1 MRCLALLFHSNLFFR
16 MKSFLSWSAWMAFVL
31 GAGSVGWSEGKE
43 SAHWKSFQSSTDR
56 SPAEILTDYSY
67 AGYEHGEKGI
77 PDVQGPIFK
86 VTDYGAKADDAISDE
101 DAIRKAVAAAEQAGG
116 GVVLFPSGKFLIWAD
131 RNKADVIRI
140 SKSGVV
146 IRGAGCGKGGTVIRA
161 VHSGYRTGPY
171 AVPKG
176 TKDADGKDDWSK
188 IPYFFMF
195 EGTEGVKKEG
205 VKSAAVIG
213 AVKRGSFAVPIK
225 STEGFKSGDWVVL
238 KAGTPKLDAELM
250 CGLQP
255 DPTWTRIIKDGSS
268 ISELHQVKE
277 IQEESLILKEPVL
290 VNLGAD
296 FEAKVSP
303 VNLIEQVGVEDMA
316 LQGGWR
322 GAFVHHRSALDDEG
336 WDGIQFKGVANGWVR
351 RCSFLNLNT
360 GVYLRDSITCS
371 ILENRFSGNKGHY
384 DAAIRSNCTFNLT
397 GLTQET
403 SSPQHGASTGN
414 RSAGTVVWRWLMSKA
429 STVDSHGNGPYA
441 TLIDRVDGGTMTRSG
456 GPAPSFPNH
465 LRWMV
470 FWNFFYDSEDEQ
482 PINFWNYEK
491 GKEAKFVKPLFVGLH
506 GKPVKLKE
514 DSVEANECPGAPVT
528 PESLYEAQLDLR
540 LGKLPDWVGSA
551 RKDWEKVKSLELPPY
566 SIADIEKHDLHEE
579 EFTLAEMLKDWQAQM
594 ANQELGWGVP
604 IKLPASVTEV
614 KWKRDYVL
622 LRTVLQAMAT
632 YANPVG
638 KKDAPVPEMTV
649 NVEVKPGEV
658 VIQMPMQSDAK
669 AQKKNQDALR
679 VAKELAP
686 FCQGVLASDP
696 TSLKLT
702 LKR

>member
-1 MRCLALLFHSNLFFR
+1 MSPIILRLICVACFLAGVS
-16 MKSFLSWSAWMAFVL
+16 KGWGE
-31 GAGSVGWSEGKE
+31 GAE
-43 SAHWKSFQSSTDR
+43 SAHWKAFQAATDR
-56 SPAEILTDYSY
+56 SPADVLTDYSY
-67 AGYEHGEKGI
+67 AGYEHGEKAI
-77 PDVQGPIFK
+77 PDVAGPIFK
-86 VTDYGAKADDAISDE
+86 VTDFGAVPDDGNSDE

-116 GVVLFPSGKFLIWAD
+116 GVVLFPAGKFLIWAD
-131 RNKADVIRI
+131 RNKEDVIRI
-140 SKSGVV
+140 SKSGVL

-161 VHSGYRTGPY
+161 IHSGYRTGPY
-171 AVPKG
+171 PVPKG

-195 EGTEGVKKEG
+195 EGIEVGKKEAG
-205 VKSAAVIG
+205 KSVAVTG
-213 AVKRGSFAVPIK
+213 AVKRGSFAVPVK
-225 STEGFKSGDWVVL
+225 STEGYKVGDWVVL

-250 CGLQP
+250 AGLQP

-268 ISELHQVKE
+268 INELHQVSE
-277 IQEESLILKEPVL
+277 VQGESLILKEPVL

-303 VNLIEQVGVEDMA
+303 VKLIEQVGVEDMA

-351 RCSFLNLNT
+351 RCAFLNVNT
-360 GVYLRDSITCS
+360 GVYLRDSVVCS
-371 ILENRFSGNKGHY
+371 ILENRFAGTKGHY
-384 DAAIRSNCTFNLT
+384 DVAIRSNCSFNMM
-397 GLTQET
+397 GLTEET

-465 LRWMV
+465 MRWMV
-470 FWNFFYDSEDEQ
+470 FWNFFYDSDDEQ

-514 DSVEANECPGAPVT
+514 DTVGANEAPGSPVS
-528 PESLYEAQLDLR
+528 PESLYEAQLTLR

-551 RKDWEKVKSLELPPY
+551 RKEWESIRALELPPY
-566 SIADIEKHDLHEE
+566 AVADIEKNDLYEE
-579 EFTLAEMLKDWQAQM
+579 EFALGELLKDWQAQM

-604 IKLPASVTEV
+604 IELPASVPEG
-614 KWKRDYVL
+614 KWKKDYVL

-632 YANPVG
+632 YANPIG
-638 KKDAPVPEMTV
+638 KKDVPVPAMKV
-649 NVEVKPGEV
+649 NVEVKRGEV
-658 VIQMPMQSDAK
+658 VFQMPMQSDTK
-669 AQKKNQDALR
+669 AQKKNQDALQ

-686 FCQGVLASDP
+686 VCGGELVVQP
-696 TSLKLT
+696 TSLKFT

>member
-1 MRCLALLFHSNLFFR
+1 MNFMFTRFIWVICCLAMVS
-16 MKSFLSWSAWMAFVL
+16 L
-31 GAGSVGWSEGKE
+31 GLGEGKE
-43 SAHWKSFQSSTDR
+43 SAHWKAFQSATDR
-56 SPAEILTDYSY
+56 SPAEILTDYSF
-67 AGYEHGEKGI
+67 AGYEHGEKAI

-86 VTDYGAKADDAISDE
+86 VTDYGAKANDAISDE
-101 DAIRKAVAAAEQAGG
+101 DAIRKAVAAAENAGG

-131 RNKADVIRI
+131 RSKADVIRI

-161 VHSGYRTGPY
+161 IHSGYRTGPY

-176 TKDADGKDDWSK
+176 TKDANGKDDWSK

-195 EGTEGVKKEG
+195 EGSEGGKKEAG
-205 VKSAAVIG
+205 KSAAVTG
-213 AVKRGSFAVPIK
+213 AVKRGSFTVPVK
-225 STEGFKSGDWVVL
+225 STEGFKAGEWVVL

-255 DPTWTRIIKDGSS
+255 DPTWTRIIKDGAS

-277 IQEESLILKEPVL
+277 IQGESLILKEPVL

-296 FEAKVSP
+296 FEAKIFP
-303 VNLIEQVGVEDMA
+303 VTLIEQVGVEDMA

-360 GVYLRDSITCS
+360 GVYLRDSVVCS
-371 ILENRFSGNKGHY
+371 ILNNRFAGNKGHY
-384 DAAIRSNCTFNLT
+384 DVAIRSNCTFNLT
-397 GLTQET
+397 GLTEET
-403 SSPQHGASTGN
+403 TAPQHGASTGN

-470 FWNFFYDSEDEQ
+470 FWNFFYDSDDEQ
-482 PINFWNYEK
+482 PINFWNYVK

-528 PESLYEAQLDLR
+528 PESLYEAQLALR
-540 LGKLPDWVGSA
+540 LSKLPDWVGSA
-551 RKDWEKVKSLELPPY
+551 RKEWEKVKALELPPY
-566 SIADIEKHDLHEE
+566 AVADIGKHDLHEE
-579 EFTLAEMLKDWQAQM
+579 EFALQDLLKDWQAQM
-594 ANQELGWGVP
+594 ANQELGWAVP
-604 IKLPASVTEV
+604 VELPASVPEV

-632 YANPVG
+632 YTNPVG
-638 KKDAPVPEMTV
+638 KKDAPVPEIKV
-649 NVEVKPGEV
+649 NVVVKPGEV
-658 VIQMPMQSDAK
+658 IFQMPMQSDAK

-686 FCQGVLASDP
+686 ACHGVLVADP

>member
-1 MRCLALLFHSNLFFR
+1 MVS
-16 MKSFLSWSAWMAFVL
+16 L
-31 GAGSVGWSEGKE
+31 GWGEGKE
-43 SAHWKSFQSSTDR
+43 SAHWKAFQSATDR
-56 SPAEILTDYSY
+56 SSAEILTDYSY

-77 PDVQGPIFK
+77 PDVQGPVFK
-86 VTDYGAKADDAISDE
+86 VTDYGAKADDSISDE
-101 DAIRKAVAAAEQAGG
+101 DAIRKAVAAAENAGG
-116 GVVLFPSGKFLIWAD
+116 GVVLFPAGKFLIWAD

-161 VHSGYRTGPY
+161 IHSGYRTGPY

-176 TKDADGKDDWSK
+176 TKDSDGKDDWSK

-195 EGTEGVKKEG
+195 EGVEGGKREG
-205 VKSAAVIG
+205 GKSAAVTG
-213 AVKRGSFAVPIK
+213 AVKRGSFTIPVK
-225 STEGFKSGDWVVL
+225 STEGFSVGEWVVL
-238 KAGTPKLDAELM
+238 KAATPKLDGELM
-250 CGLQP
+250 AGLQP

-277 IQEESLILKEPVL
+277 IQGESLILKEPLL

-296 FEAKVSP
+296 FEAKIFP
-303 VNLIEQVGVEDMA
+303 VTLIEQVGVEDMA

-351 RCSFLNLNT
+351 RCSFLNVNT
-360 GVYLRDSITCS
+360 GVYLRDSVACS
-371 ILENRFSGNKGHY
+371 ILENRFAGNKGHY
-384 DAAIRSNCTFNLT
+384 DVAIRSNCSFNMM
-397 GLTQET
+397 GLTEET
-403 SSPQHGASTGN
+403 TAPQHGASTGN

-470 FWNFFYDSEDEQ
+470 FWNFFYDSDDEQ

-514 DSVEANECPGAPVT
+514 DSVDANECPGAPVT
-528 PESLYEAQLDLR
+528 PESLYEAQLALR

-551 RKDWEKVKSLELPPY
+551 RKEWERVKALELPPY
-566 SIADIEKHDLHEE
+566 AATDIEKHDLHEE

-604 IKLPASVTEV
+604 IQLPASVPEV

-638 KKDAPVPEMTV
+638 KKDAPVSEMKV

-658 VIQMPMQSDAK
+658 ILHMPMQSDAK
-669 AQKKNQDALR
+669 ARKKNQDALR

-686 FCQGVLASDP
+686 ACHGVLVADP

>member
-1 MRCLALLFHSNLFFR
+1 
-16 MKSFLSWSAWMAFVL
+16 MAVVSL
-31 GAGSVGWSEGKE
+31 GWGEGKE
-43 SAHWKSFQSSTDR
+43 SAHWKAFQAATDR

-67 AGYEHGEKGI
+67 AGYEHGEKAI
-77 PDVQGPIFK
+77 PEVKGPIFK
-86 VTDYGAKADDAISDE
+86 VTDYGATADDLISDE

-116 GVVLFPSGKFLIWAD
+116 GVVLFPAGKFLIWAE

-161 VHSGYRTGPY
+161 IHSGYRTGPY
-171 AVPKG
+171 PVPKG

-195 EGTEGVKKEG
+195 EAAEGGKKEG
-205 VKSAAVIG
+205 GKSVAVTG
-213 AVKRGSFAVPIK
+213 AVKRGSFSVPVK
-225 STEGFKSGDWVVL
+225 STEGFKLGDWVAL
-238 KAGTPKLDAELM
+238 KVGTPKLDAELM
-250 CGLQP
+250 AGLKP

-277 IQEESLILKEPVL
+277 IQGGNLIFKEPVL

-296 FEAKVSP
+296 FEAKIAPVS
-303 VNLIEQVGVEDMA
+303 LMEQVGVEDMA

-351 RCSFLNLNT
+351 RCVFLNLNT
-360 GVYLRDSITCS
+360 GVYLRDAVACS
-371 ILENRFSGNKGHY
+371 VLENRFAGNKGHY
-384 DAAIRSNCTFNLT
+384 DVAIRSNCSFNLT
-397 GLTQET
+397 GLTEEM
-403 SSPQHGASTGN
+403 SSAQHGASTGN
-414 RSAGTVVWRWLMSKA
+414 RSAGTVVWRWQMAKT

-465 LRWMV
+465 MRWMV
-470 FWNFFYDSEDEQ
+470 FWNFFYDSDDEQ

-506 GKPVKLKE
+506 GKPVALKE
-514 DSVEANECPGAPVT
+514 DSVEANEAPGAQVN
-528 PESLYEAQLDLR
+528 PESLYEAQLALR
-540 LGKLPDWVGSA
+540 LGKLPDWVGVV
-551 RKDWEKVKSLELPPY
+551 RQDWEKVKALELPPY
-566 SIADIEKHDLHEE
+566 AVSEIGKNDLYEE
-579 EFTLAEMLKDWQAQM
+579 EFALADVLKDWQAQM

-604 IKLPASVTEV
+604 IELPASIPEV

-638 KKDAPVPEMTV
+638 KKDAPVSAMKV

-658 VIQMPMQSDAK
+658 VFHMPIQSDAK
-669 AQKKNQDALR
+669 AQRKNQDALQ

-686 FCQGVLASDP
+686 VCGGELVVEA
-696 TSLKLT
+696 TGLKLT

>member
-1 MRCLALLFHSNLFFR
+1 
-16 MKSFLSWSAWMAFVL
+16 
-31 GAGSVGWSEGKE
+31 
-43 SAHWKSFQSSTDR
+43 
-56 SPAEILTDYSY
+56 
-67 AGYEHGEKGI
+67 
-77 PDVQGPIFK
+77 
-86 VTDYGAKADDAISDE
+86 VT
-101 DAIRKAVAAAEQAGG
+101 
-116 GVVLFPSGKFLIWAD
+116 
-131 RNKADVIRI
+131 
-140 SKSGVV
+140 
-146 IRGAGCGKGGTVIRA
+146 
-161 VHSGYRTGPY
+161 
-171 AVPKG
+171 
-176 TKDADGKDDWSK
+176 
-188 IPYFFMF
+188 
-195 EGTEGVKKEG
+195 
-205 VKSAAVIG
+205 
-213 AVKRGSFAVPIK
+213 
-225 STEGFKSGDWVVL
+225 
-238 KAGTPKLDAELM
+238 
-250 CGLQP
+250 
-255 DPTWTRIIKDGSS
+255 
-268 ISELHQVKE
+268 
-277 IQEESLILKEPVL
+277 
-290 VNLGAD
+290 
-296 FEAKVSP
+296 
-303 VNLIEQVGVEDMA
+303 LIEQVGVEDMA

-351 RCSFLNLNT
+351 RCSFLNVNT
-360 GVYLRDSITCS
+360 GVYLRDSAACS
-371 ILENRFSGNKGHY
+371 ILENRFAGNKGHY
-384 DAAIRSNCTFNLT
+384 DVAIRSNCTFNLT
-397 GLTQET
+397 GLTEET
-403 SSPQHGASTGN
+403 TAPQHGASTGN

-470 FWNFFYDSEDEQ
+470 FWNFFYDSDDEQ

-528 PESLYEAQLDLR
+528 PESLYEAQLALR

-551 RKDWEKVKSLELPPY
+551 WKEWEKVKALELPPY
-566 SIADIEKHDLHEE
+566 AAADIEKHDLHEE

-604 IKLPASVTEV
+604 IQLPASVPEV

-638 KKDAPVPEMTV
+638 KKDVPVSELKV

-658 VIQMPMQSDAK
+658 ILQMPMQSDAK
-669 AQKKNQDALR
+669 VQKKNQDALR

-686 FCQGVLASDP
+686 ACHGVLVADP

>member
-1 MRCLALLFHSNLFFR
+1 MGS
-16 MKSFLSWSAWMAFVL
+16 L
-31 GAGSVGWSEGKE
+31 GWGEGKE
-43 SAHWKSFQSSTDR
+43 SAHWKAFQSTTDR
-56 SPAEILTDYSY
+56 SPAEILTDYSF

-77 PDVQGPIFK
+77 PDVQGPVFK

-101 DAIRKAVAAAEQAGG
+101 DAIRKAVAEAEKAGG
-116 GVVLFPSGKFLIWAD
+116 GVVLFSAGKFLIWAD

-161 VHSGYRTGPY
+161 IHSGYRMGPY

-195 EGTEGVKKEG
+195 EGVEGGKKEAG
-205 VKSAAVIG
+205 KSTAVIG
-213 AVKRGSFAVPIK
+213 AVKRGSFTIPVK
-225 STEGFKSGDWVVL
+225 SIEGFNVGQWVVL

-277 IQEESLILKEPVL
+277 IQGESLILKEPVL

-296 FEAKVSP
+296 FEAKIFP
-303 VNLIEQVGVEDMA
+303 VTLIEQVGVEDMA

-360 GVYLRDSITCS
+360 GVYLRDSAACS
-371 ILENRFSGNKGHY
+371 ILENRFAGNKGHY
-384 DAAIRSNCTFNLT
+384 DVAIRSNCSFNMM
-397 GLTQET
+397 GLTEET
-403 SSPQHGASTGN
+403 TAPQHGASTGN

-470 FWNFFYDSEDEQ
+470 FWNFFYDSDDEQ

-514 DSVEANECPGAPVT
+514 DSVEANECPGTPVS
-528 PESLYEAQLDLR
+528 PESLYEAQLGLR
-540 LGKLPDWVGSA
+540 LGKLPDWVGMA
-551 RKDWEKVKSLELPPY
+551 RKEWEKVKALELPPY
-566 SIADIEKHDLHEE
+566 AAADIEKHDLHEE
-579 EFTLAEMLKDWQAQM
+579 EFTLAEMLKDWQGQM
-594 ANQELGWGVP
+594 ANQELGWAVP
-604 IKLPASVTEV
+604 VELPMSVPEV
-614 KWKRDYVL
+614 KWRRDYVL

-638 KKDAPVPEMTV
+638 KKDVPVSEMKV

-658 VIQMPMQSDAK
+658 IFQMPMQSDAK

-686 FCQGVLASDP
+686 ACHGSLVADP
-696 TSLKLT
+696 TNLKLT

>member
-1 MRCLALLFHSNLFFR
+1 MNFIFTRFIWVVCCLAMVS
-16 MKSFLSWSAWMAFVL
+16 L
-31 GAGSVGWSEGKE
+31 GWGEGKE
-43 SAHWKSFQSSTDR
+43 SAHWNAFQSATDR

-77 PDVQGPIFK
+77 PDVQGPVFR
-86 VTDYGAKADDAISDE
+86 VTDYGAVADDLISDE
-101 DAIRKAVAAAEQAGG
+101 DAIRKAVAAAEKAGG
-116 GVVLFPSGKFLIWAD
+116 GVVLFPAGKFLIWAE

-161 VHSGYRTGPY
+161 IHSGYRTGPY
-171 AVPKG
+171 PVPKG
-176 TKDADGKDDWSK
+176 TKDANGKDDWSR

-195 EGTEGVKKEG
+195 EGVEGGKKEG
-205 VKSAAVIG
+205 AKSTAVTG
-213 AVKRGSFAVPIK
+213 PVKRGSFTIPVK
-225 STEGFKSGDWVVL
+225 SNESFKAGDWVVL
-238 KAGTPKLDAELM
+238 KAATPKLDAEM
-250 CGLQP
+250 MAGLQP

-277 IQEESLILKEPVL
+277 IQGESLILKEPVL

-303 VNLIEQVGVEDMA
+303 VTLIEQVGVEDMA

-322 GAFVHHRSALDDEG
+322 GAFLHHRSALDDEG

-351 RCSFLNLNT
+351 RCSFLNVNT
-360 GVYLRDSITCS
+360 GVYLRDSVACS
-371 ILENRFSGNKGHY
+371 ILENRFVGNMGHY
-384 DAAIRSNCTFNLT
+384 DVAIRSNSSFNLM
-397 GLTQET
+397 GLTEET
-403 SSPQHGASTGN
+403 SSAQHGASTGN
-414 RSAGTVVWRWLMSKA
+414 RSAGTVVWRWNMIKTA
-429 STVDSHGNGPYA
+429 TVDSHGNGPYA

-465 LRWMV
+465 MRWMV
-470 FWNFFYDSEDEQ
+470 FWNFFYDSDDEQ
-482 PINFWNYEK
+482 PINFWNYVK

-528 PESLYEAQLDLR
+528 PESLYEAQLGLR

-551 RKDWEKVKSLELPPY
+551 RREWEAIRALELPPY
-566 SIADIEKHDLHEE
+566 AVADIEKYDLHEE

-594 ANQELGWGVP
+594 ANQELGWAVAVE
-604 IKLPASVTEV
+604 LPASVPEV

-632 YANPVG
+632 YTNPVG
-638 KKDAPVPEMTV
+638 KKDVPVPNMKV
-649 NVEVKPGEV
+649 DLEVKPDEV
-658 VIQMPMQSDAK
+658 VFQMSMQSDAK

-686 FCQGVLASDP
+686 ACQGVLVAEP

>member
-1 MRCLALLFHSNLFFR
+1 MRY
-16 MKSFLSWSAWMAFVL
+16 FLYWFAWMAFVL

-43 SAHWKSFQSSTDR
+43 SAHWKAFQSATDR

-77 PDVQGPIFK
+77 PDVQGPVFK

-101 DAIRKAVAAAEQAGG
+101 DAIRKAVAAAENAGG
-116 GVVLFPSGKFLIWAD
+116 GVVLFPAGKFLVFAD
-131 RNKADVIRI
+131 RFTAASIRI
-140 SKSGVV
+140 GKSGVV
-146 IRGAGCGKGGTVIRA
+146 IRGAGSGKGGTVIRA
-161 VHSGYRTGPY
+161 IHSGYRVGPY
-171 AVPKG
+171 PVPKG
-176 TKDADGKDDWSK
+176 TKDGEGRDDWSK

-195 EGTEGVKKEG
+195 EGNEAGKKDG
-205 VKSAAVIG
+205 GKSAAVTG
-213 AVKRGSFAVPIK
+213 AVKRGSFTIPVK
-225 STEGFKSGDWVVL
+225 STEGFKAGDWVVL

-250 CGLQP
+250 AGLQP

-277 IQEESLILKEPVL
+277 IQGESLILKEPVL

-303 VNLIEQVGVEDMA
+303 VSLIEQVGVEDMA

-336 WDGIQFKGVANGWVR
+336 WDGIQFKGVANSWVR
-351 RCSFLNLNT
+351 RCSFLNVNT
-360 GVYLRDSITCS
+360 GVYLRDSVACS
-371 ILENRFSGNKGHY
+371 ILENRFAGNKGHY
-384 DAAIRSNCTFNLT
+384 DVAIRSNCSFNMM
-397 GLTQET
+397 GLTEET
-403 SSPQHGASTGN
+403 TAPQHGASTGN

-470 FWNFFYDSEDEQ
+470 FWNFFYDSDDEQ

-506 GKPVKLKE
+506 GKPVALKE

-528 PESLYEAQLDLR
+528 PESLYEAQLELR
-540 LGKLPDWVGSA
+540 IGKLPDWVGLA
-551 RKDWEKVKSLELPPY
+551 RKEWEKVKALELPPY
-566 SIADIEKHDLHEE
+566 AAADIEKHDLHEE

-594 ANQELGWGVP
+594 ANQELGWAVP
-604 IKLPASVTEV
+604 IELPASVPEV

-632 YANPVG
+632 YANPVASKG
-638 KKDAPVPEMTV
+638 IVRTPMKVTV
-649 NVEVKPGEV
+649 ESEGAEV
-658 VIQMPMQSDAK
+658 VVRMAMQSDSK
-669 AQKKNQDALR
+669 SQKKNQDALR

-686 FCQGVLASDP
+686 FCQGVLISDP
-696 TSLKLT
+696 KSLKLT

>member
-1 MRCLALLFHSNLFFR
+1 MGIVCFCRICLVVSLGIASL
-16 MKSFLSWSAWMAFVL
+16 AF
-31 GAGSVGWSEGKE
+31 AKGKE
-43 SAHWKSFQSSTDR
+43 SESWKSFQSAKDR

-77 PDVQGPIFK
+77 SDVQGPVFK
-86 VTDYGAKADDAISDE
+86 VTDYGAKADDAVSDE
-101 DAIRKAVAAAEQAGG
+101 DAIRKAVAAAESAGG
-116 GVVLFPSGKFLIWAD
+116 GVVLFPAGKFLVFAD
-131 RNKADVIRI
+131 RFTAASIRI
-140 SKSGVV
+140 GKSGVV
-146 IRGAGCGKGGTVIRA
+146 IRGAGSGKGGTVIRA
-161 VHSGYRTGPY
+161 IHSGYRVGPY
-171 AVPKG
+171 PVPKG
-176 TKDADGKDDWSK
+176 TKDGEGRDDWAK
-188 IPYFFMF
+188 IPYIFIF
-195 EGTEGVKKEG
+195 EQLELGKKEAG
-205 VKSAAVIG
+205 KSAAVIG
-213 AVKRGSFAVPIK
+213 AVKRGSFTVPVK
-225 STEGFKSGDWVVL
+225 STDGFSVGEWVVL
-238 KAGTPKLDAELM
+238 KAATPKLDGELM
-250 CGLQP
+250 AGLQP

-277 IQEESLILKEPVL
+277 IQGESLILKEPVL

-296 FEAKVSP
+296 FEAKIFP
-303 VNLIEQVGVEDMA
+303 VTLIEQVGVEDMA

-351 RCSFLNLNT
+351 RCSFLNVNT
-360 GVYLRDSITCS
+360 GVYLRDSVACS
-371 ILENRFSGNKGHY
+371 ILENRFAGNKGHY
-384 DAAIRSNCTFNLT
+384 DVAIRSNCSFNMM
-397 GLTQET
+397 GLTEET
-403 SSPQHGASTGN
+403 TAPQHGASTGN

-470 FWNFFYDSEDEQ
+470 FWNFFYDSDDEQ

-528 PESLYEAQLDLR
+528 PESLYEAQLALR

-551 RKDWEKVKSLELPPY
+551 RKEWEKVKALELPPY
-566 SIADIEKHDLHEE
+566 AAADIEKYDLHEE
-579 EFTLAEMLKDWQAQM
+579 EFTLAEMLKDWQGQM

-604 IKLPASVTEV
+604 IQLPASVPEV

-638 KKDAPVPEMTV
+638 KKDAPVPEMKV
-649 NVEVKPGEV
+649 NVVVKPGEV
-658 VIQMPMQSDAK
+658 IFQMPMQSDAK

-679 VAKELAP
+679 VANELAP
-686 FCQGVLASDP
+686 ACHGVLVADP

>member
-1 MRCLALLFHSNLFFR
+1 MVS
-16 MKSFLSWSAWMAFVL
+16 L
-31 GAGSVGWSEGKE
+31 GWGEGKE
-43 SAHWKSFQSSTDR
+43 SAHWKAFQSATDR
-56 SPAEILTDYSY
+56 SSAEILTDYSY

-77 PDVQGPIFK
+77 PDVQGPVFK

-101 DAIRKAVAAAEQAGG
+101 DAIRKAVAEAEKAGG
-116 GVVLFPSGKFLIWAD
+116 GVVLFPAGKFLIWAD

-161 VHSGYRTGPY
+161 IHSGYRTGPY

-176 TKDADGKDDWSK
+176 TKDAEGKDDWSK

-195 EGTEGVKKEG
+195 EGVEGGKKEG
-205 VKSAAVIG
+205 GKSAAVTG
-213 AVKRGSFAVPIK
+213 AVKRGSFAVPVK
-225 STEGFKSGDWVVL
+225 STEGFQSGDWVVL
-238 KAGTPKLDAELM
+238 KAATPKLDAELM

-277 IQEESLILKEPVL
+277 IQGENLILKEPVL

-296 FEAKVSP
+296 FEAKIFP
-303 VNLIEQVGVEDMA
+303 VTLIEQVGVEDMA

-351 RCSFLNLNT
+351 RCSFLNVNT
-360 GVYLRDSITCS
+360 GVYLRDSVACS
-371 ILENRFSGNKGHY
+371 ILENRFAGNKGHY
-384 DAAIRSNCTFNLT
+384 DVAIRSNCSFNMM
-397 GLTQET
+397 GLTEET
-403 SSPQHGASTGN
+403 TAPQHGASTGN

-470 FWNFFYDSEDEQ
+470 FWNFFYDSDDEQ

-506 GKPVKLKE
+506 GKPVKLKK
-514 DSVEANECPGAPVT
+514 DSVEANECPGAAVT
-528 PESLYEAQLDLR
+528 PESLYEAQLALR
-540 LGKLPDWVGSA
+540 LGKLPDWVGLA
-551 RKDWEKVKSLELPPY
+551 RKEWEKVKALELPPC
-566 SIADIEKHDLHEE
+566 AAVDIEKHDLHEE
-579 EFTLAEMLKDWQAQM
+579 EFELGDLIQDWKSQM
-594 ANQELGWGVP
+594 EKQELEWNVP
-604 IKLPASVTEV
+604 VEISTPVPAV
-614 KWKRDYVL
+614 KWKKDYVL
-622 LRTVLQAMAT
+622 MRTLLQTMAT
-632 YANPVG
+632 YANPVASKG
-638 KKDAPVPEMTV
+638 IVRTPMKVSIEGEG
-649 NVEVKPGEV
+649 NEV
-658 VIQMPMQSDAK
+658 VLRMAVQSDQK
-669 AQKKNQDALR
+669 SQKKTAENLK
-679 VAKELAP
+679 VARELAP
-686 FCQGVLASDP
+686 ACHGVLVAEP

>member
-1 MRCLALLFHSNLFFR
+1 
-16 MKSFLSWSAWMAFVL
+16 MKSFLVCFSWLTLGFGMA
-31 GAGSVGWSEGKE
+31 SVGWSEGKE
-43 SAHWKSFQSSTDR
+43 SAHWKSFQSAIDR

-67 AGYEHGEKGI
+67 AGYEHGEKWI
-77 PDVQGPIFK
+77 PDVQGPVFK
-86 VTDYGAKADDAISDE
+86 VTDYGAKADDAVSDE
-101 DAIRKAVAAAEQAGG
+101 DAIRKAVATAEKTGG
-116 GVVLFPSGKFLIWAD
+116 GVVLFPAGKFLIWAD

-161 VHSGYRTGPY
+161 IHSGYRTGPY

-195 EGTEGVKKEG
+195 EATEGVKKEG
-205 VKSAAVIG
+205 GKSAAVIG

-397 GLTQET
+397 GLTQEA

-514 DSVEANECPGAPVT
+514 DSVEANECPGAPVI
-528 PESLYEAQLDLR
+528 PESLYEAQLELR

>member
-1 MRCLALLFHSNLFFR
+1 M
-16 MKSFLSWSAWMAFVL
+16 MKSFLSLCVWMAFALVTC
-31 GAGSVGWSEGKE
+31 SIGWGEAKE
-43 SAHWKSFQSSTDR
+43 SAHWKAFQSATDR

-67 AGYEHGEKGI
+67 AGYEHGEKAI
-77 PDVQGPIFK
+77 PDVQGPVFK

-101 DAIRKAVAAAEQAGG
+101 DAIRKAVAAAEKAGG
-116 GVVLFPSGKFLIWAD
+116 GVVLFPAGKFLVFAD
-131 RNKADVIRI
+131 RFTAASIRI
-140 SKSGVV
+140 GKSGVV
-146 IRGAGCGKGGTVIRA
+146 IRGAGLGKGGTVIRA
-161 VHSGYRTGPY
+161 IHSGYRVGPY
-171 AVPKG
+171 PVPKG
-176 TKDADGKDDWSK
+176 TKDGEGRDDWAK
-188 IPYFFMF
+188 IPYIFIF
-195 EGTEGVKKEG
+195 EQLELGKKEAG
-205 VKSAAVIG
+205 KSAAVIG
-213 AVKRGSFAVPIK
+213 AVKRGGFAVPVK
-225 STEGFKSGDWVVL
+225 STEGFKAGDWVVL

-255 DPTWTRIIKDGSS
+255 DPTWTRIIKDGAS

-277 IQEESLILKEPVL
+277 LQGGSLILKEPVL

-303 VNLIEQVGVEDMA
+303 VTLIEQVGVEDMA

-336 WDGIQFKGVANGWVR
+336 WDGIQFRGVANGWVR
-351 RCSFLNLNT
+351 RCSFLNVNT
-360 GVYLRDSITCS
+360 GVYLRDSVVCS
-371 ILENRFSGNKGHY
+371 ILNNRFAGNKGHY
-384 DAAIRSNCTFNLT
+384 DVAIRSNCTFNLT
-397 GLTQET
+397 GLTEET
-403 SSPQHGASTGN
+403 TAPQHGASTGN

-465 LRWMV
+465 MRWMV
-470 FWNFFYDSEDEQ
+470 FWNFFYDSDDEQ
-482 PINFWNYEK
+482 PINFWNYVK

-528 PESLYEAQLDLR
+528 PESLYEAQLALR
-540 LGKLPDWVGSA
+540 LSKLPDWVGSA
-551 RKDWEKVKSLELPPY
+551 RKEWEKVKAVELPPY
-566 SIADIEKHDLHEE
+566 AVSDIAKHDLHEE
-579 EFTLAEMLKDWQAQM
+579 EFALADLLKDWQAQM
-594 ANQELGWGVP
+594 ANQELGWAVP
-604 IKLPASVTEV
+604 VELPASVPEV
-614 KWKRDYVL
+614 KWKKDYVL

-638 KKDAPVPEMTV
+638 KKDAPVPAMKV
-649 NVEVKPGEV
+649 NVEVTPGEV
-658 VIQMPMQSDAK
+658 VFQMPMQSDAK

-686 FCQGVLASDP
+686 ACQGVLVAEP

>member
-1 MRCLALLFHSNLFFR
+1 MMKFFLTWFAWLNLG
-16 MKSFLSWSAWMAFVL
+16 L
-31 GAGSVGWSEGKE
+31 GIASIGWSEGKE
-43 SAHWKSFQSSTDR
+43 SAHWKAFQSATDR

-67 AGYEHGEKGI
+67 AGYEHGEKAI
-77 PDVQGPIFK
+77 PDVQGPVFK
-86 VTDYGAKADDAISDE
+86 VTDYGAIADDAISDE
-101 DAIRKAVAAAEQAGG
+101 DAIRKAVAAAEKAGG
-116 GVVLFPSGKFLIWAD
+116 GVVLFPAGKFLVFAD
-131 RNKADVIRI
+131 RFTAGSIRI
-140 SKSGVV
+140 GKSGVV
-146 IRGAGCGKGGTVIRA
+146 IRGAGLGKGGTVIRA
-161 VHSGYRTGPY
+161 IHSGYRVGPY
-171 AVPKG
+171 PVPKG
-176 TKDADGKDDWSK
+176 TKDGEGRDDWAK
-188 IPYFFMF
+188 IPYIFIF
-195 EGTEGVKKEG
+195 EQLELGKKEAG
-205 VKSAAVIG
+205 KSAAVIG
-213 AVKRGSFAVPIK
+213 AVKRGSFAVPVK
-225 STEGFKSGDWVVL
+225 STEGFKVGDWVVL

-255 DPTWTRIIKDGSS
+255 DPTWTRIIKDGAS

-277 IQEESLILKEPVL
+277 IQGESLILKEPVL

-351 RCSFLNLNT
+351 RCSFLNVNT
-360 GVYLRDSITCS
+360 GVYLRDSVVCS
-371 ILENRFSGNKGHY
+371 ILNNRFAGNKGHY
-384 DAAIRSNCTFNLT
+384 DVAIRSNCTFNLT
-397 GLTQET
+397 GLTEET
-403 SSPQHGASTGN
+403 TAPQHGASTGN

-506 GKPVKLKE
+506 GKPVTLKE
-514 DSVEANECPGAPVT
+514 DSVDANECPGAPVT
-528 PESLYEAQLDLR
+528 PESLYEAQLELR
-540 LGKLPDWVGSA
+540 LGKLPDWVGLA
-551 RKDWEKVKSLELPPY
+551 RKEWEGIRALKLPPY
-566 SIADIEKHDLHEE
+566 AVADIEKQDLHEE

-594 ANQELGWGVP
+594 ANQELGWAVP
-604 IKLPASVTEV
+604 IELPASVPEV

-638 KKDAPVPEMTV
+638 KKDVPVPEMKV

-658 VIQMPMQSDAK
+658 VFQMPMQSDAK

-686 FCQGVLASDP
+686 ACQGVLVSNP
-696 TSLKLT
+696 TSLKLS

>member
-1 MRCLALLFHSNLFFR
+1 MGIFRSFGIMLLVSLGYAPLA
-16 MKSFLSWSAWMAFVL
+16 K
-31 GAGSVGWSEGKE
+31 GKE
-43 SAHWKSFQSSTDR
+43 SAHWKAFQSTTDR
-56 SPAEILTDYSY
+56 SPANILTDYSF

-77 PDVQGPIFK
+77 PDVQGPVFK

-101 DAIRKAVAAAEQAGG
+101 DAIRKAVAAAEKAGG
-116 GVVLFPSGKFLIWAD
+116 GVVLFPVGKFLVFAD
-131 RNKADVIRI
+131 RFTAASIRI
-140 SKSGVV
+140 GKSGVV
-146 IRGAGCGKGGTVIRA
+146 IRGAGSGKGGTVIRA
-161 VHSGYRTGPY
+161 IHSGYRVGPY
-171 AVPKG
+171 PVPKG
-176 TKDADGKDDWSK
+176 TKDGEGRDDWAK
-188 IPYFFMF
+188 IPYIFIF
-195 EGTEGVKKEG
+195 EQLELGKKEAG
-205 VKSAAVIG
+205 KAAAVIG
-213 AVKRGSFAVPIK
+213 AVKRGSFAVPVK
-225 STEGFKSGDWVVL
+225 STEGFKVGEWVVL
-238 KAGTPKLDAELM
+238 KAATPKLDAELM

-277 IQEESLILKEPVL
+277 IQGESLILKEPVL

-296 FEAKVSP
+296 FEAKIFP
-303 VNLIEQVGVEDMA
+303 VTLIEQVGVEDMA

-360 GVYLRDSITCS
+360 GVYLRDSAACS
-371 ILENRFSGNKGHY
+371 ILENRFAGNKGHY
-384 DAAIRSNCTFNLT
+384 DVAIRSNCTFNLT
-397 GLTQET
+397 GLTEET
-403 SSPQHGASTGN
+403 TAPQHGASTGN

-470 FWNFFYDSEDEQ
+470 FWNFFYDSDDEQ

-514 DSVEANECPGAPVT
+514 DSVEANECPGAAVT
-528 PESLYEAQLDLR
+528 PESLYEAQLKLR
-540 LGKLPDWVGSA
+540 LGKLPDWVGLA
-551 RKDWEKVKSLELPPY
+551 RKEWEKVKALELPPY
-566 SIADIEKHDLHEE
+566 AATDIEKHDLHEE
-579 EFTLAEMLKDWQAQM
+579 EFTLAEMLKDWQGQM
-594 ANQELGWGVP
+594 ANQELGWAVP
-604 IKLPASVTEV
+604 IQLPASVPEV

-632 YANPVG
+632 YANPLPEEDEKRSKVER
-638 KKDAPVPEMTV
+638 KKVFKTPPPLKAQFIAND
-649 NVEVKPGEV
+649 EV
-658 VIQMPMQSDAK
+658 VTISFPIQSDAK
-669 AQKKNQDALR
+669 EQKKNQDALR

-686 FCQGVLASDP
+686 ACHGVLVADP

>member
-1 MRCLALLFHSNLFFR
+1 MSSILFRFIWVVCCLAMVS
-16 MKSFLSWSAWMAFVL
+16 L
-31 GAGSVGWSEGKE
+31 GWGEDKE
-43 SAHWKSFQSSTDR
+43 SAHWKAFQSTTDR

-67 AGYEHGEKGI
+67 AGYEHGEKAI
-77 PDVQGPIFK
+77 PDVPGPVFQ
-86 VTDYGAKADDAISDE
+86 VTDYGAIADDAISDE
-101 DAIRKAVAAAEQAGG
+101 DAIRQAVAAAEKAGG
-116 GVVLFPSGKFLIWAD
+116 GVVLFPAGKFLIWAD

-171 AVPKG
+171 PVPKG
-176 TKDADGKDDWSK
+176 TKDANGKDDWSK

-195 EGTEGVKKEG
+195 EGVEGGKKEG
-205 VKSAAVIG
+205 GKSAAVTG
-213 AVKRGSFAVPIK
+213 AVKRGSFTIPVK
-225 STEGFKSGDWVVL
+225 STEGFHEGQWVVL
-238 KAGTPKLDAELM
+238 KAATPKLDAELM

-277 IQEESLILKEPVL
+277 IQGESLILKEPVL

-296 FEAKVSP
+296 FEAKIFP
-303 VNLIEQVGVEDMA
+303 VTLIEQVGVEDMA

-351 RCSFLNLNT
+351 RCSFLNVNT
-360 GVYLRDSITCS
+360 GVYLRDSILCS
-371 ILENRFSGNKGHY
+371 VLENRFVGNMGHY
-384 DAAIRSNCTFNLT
+384 DVAIRSNCSFNLM
-397 GLTQET
+397 GLTEET
-403 SSPQHGASTGN
+403 SSAQHGASSGN
-414 RSAGTVVWRWLMSKA
+414 RSAGTVVWRWRMSKT

-470 FWNFFYDSEDEQ
+470 FWNFFYDSDDEQ
-482 PINFWNYEK
+482 PINFWNYVK

-528 PESLYEAQLDLR
+528 PESLYEAQLALR
-540 LGKLPDWVGSA
+540 LGKLPDWVGLA
-551 RKDWEKVKSLELPPY
+551 RREWEGIRALALPPY
-566 SIADIEKHDLHEE
+566 AATDIEKHDLHEE
-579 EFTLAEMLKDWQAQM
+579 EFALGEVMKDWQGM
-594 ANQELGWGVP
+594 MEKQELGWALP
-604 IKLPASVTEV
+604 IQLPASVPEV

-632 YANPVG
+632 YANPIG
-638 KKDAPVPEMTV
+638 TKEEMVPPMKVDLAVTPE
-649 NVEVKPGEV
+649 EV

-669 AQKKNQDALR
+669 SLKKNQDALR

-686 FCQGVLASDP
+686 ACQGVLVADP